1 MSNYTLKGCQIRY
14 YTFKGVKIRYYSSKF
29 GTYLAGGAEAARA
42 GVIGTEFVKL
52 GTKLATHARAHTHTH
67 TSAGGAEAARA
78 GVPDDA
84 LVQGLLD
91 VLILYLIYH

>member
-1 MSNYTLKGCQIRY
+1 M
-14 YTFKGVKIRYYSSKF
+14 
-29 GTYLAGGAEAARA
+29 RA

-52 GTKLATHARAHTHTH
+52 GTKFATHTHTHTHTH

-84 LVQGLLD
+84 LIQGMLD
-91 VLILYLIYH
+91 VLILYLIYYECLNFIPNLLRTPYFCT